1 MPKFLLIRLSS
12 IGDVVITSPVAR
24 CIAEQVKDAEVHF
37 LTRKAFVPLLEASPY
52 IRKIHVYDENLP
64 EVLTELRSEGFD
76 YVIDL
81 HKNLRTRRLRMHL
94 HAQWISY
101 HKLNILKWIRVR
113 TRWKVLPDKHLV
125 DRYFEALQPIG
136 VKNDGKGMDFFIPDS
151 VSGVDIPHKEFVA
164 ITLGAKFATKAIPV
178 HKAAEFCRDLPWPVV
193 ILGGKA
199 EMEKS
204 AELAALLPGKVTD
217 LSGQLDLTGSA
228 YVISRAACLV
238 TGDTGL
244 MHIAAA
250 LKKKVISVWG
260 STTTDFGMF
269 PYFPEEMADRSVII
283 EAEVGCRPCSKLGF
297 DRCPRGHFRC
307 MNDIPGSRVQE
318 AISKLLDA

>member
-12 IGDVVITSPVAR
+12 IGDVVITTPVVR

-37 LTRKAFVPLLEASPY
+37 LTRKAFVPLLEANPY
-52 IRKIHVYDENLP
+52 IRKIHVYDDNLP
-64 EVLTELRSEGFD
+64 EVLKELKDEGFD

-94 HAQWISY
+94 RSRWISY

-113 TRWKVLPDKHLV
+113 TRWKVLPGKHLV

-136 VKNDGKGMDFFIPDS
+136 VKNDGKGMDFFLPAVTVPTGIPE
-151 VSGVDIPHKEFVA
+151 GQFVA

-178 HKAAEFCRDLPWPVV
+178 HKAAEFCKELPYPVV
-193 ILGGKA
+193 VLGGKA

-217 LSGQLDLTGSA
+217 LSGQLDLPGSA
-228 YVISRAACLV
+228 YVISRASCLI

-250 LKKKVISVWG
+250 LKKNVVSVWG
-260 STTTDFGMF
+260 STTPDFGMY
-269 PYFPEEMADRSVII
+269 PYLPEDMADRSVII
-283 EAEVGCRPCSKLGF
+283 EENVGCRPCSKLGF
-297 DRCPRGHFRC
+297 DTCPRGHFRC
-307 MNDIPGSRVQE
+307 MNDIPGSRVQ
-318 AISKLLDA
+318 AAVFRLLNP